1 MLMIRFLKELY
12 FVGFVFFYRA
22 SNKSWSHSINLA
34 RGAAGVSFFGWIMLL
49 TISMWV
55 EIFDGRQ
62 FLVFDLWKVGIAIF
76 AIYCVNYYV
85 LVIRGHGI
93 RFEREFNNLKKSKQT
108 FLQVSYLVINLISVA
123 FFLYSGHVLQ
133 HFFHIV
139 PKSDY

>member
-1 MLMIRFLKELY
+1 MFMIRFLRELY
-12 FVGFVFFYRA
+12 FVGFTIFFRA

-49 TISMWV
+49 TIRMWIEV
-55 EIFDGRQ
+55 FNGNRF
-62 FLVFDLWKVGIAIF
+62 FLMFNQWEVGIAAF
-76 AIYCVNYYV
+76 VIYCVNYYV

-93 RFEREFNNLKKSKQT
+93 RFEREFNNLQKSKRT

-123 FFLYSGHVLQ
+123 VFIYSISAYQ

-139 PKSDY
+139 PKN